1 MIKANNTYEIRKY
14 TESDY
19 NAFKDMFSEY
29 FLKDFKINMKAEEL
43 ENVCTD
49 ITRYVHA
56 GIQFL
61 DLSIQNDV
69 PKGFVIYQIDSSKSD
84 WCEKEGYGFIREVF
98 VVPDAR
104 KYGIGRRLV
113 MHAEEKLYELMAL
126 RIYLT
131 SDESGDFW
139 HAMGYCE
146 SGEIS
151 TINNDP
157 IFIK

>member
-1 MIKANNTYEIRKY
+1 MIRENNTYEIRKY

-19 NAFKDMFSEY
+19 NAFRDMFNEY
-29 FLKDFKINMKAEEL
+29 FLKDLKIYITAKEL
-43 ENVCTD
+43 ENICVD
-49 ITRYVHA
+49 ITRSVHT
-56 GIQFL
+56 GILFL
-61 DLSIQNDV
+61 DLPIQNDI
-69 PKGFVIYQIDSSKSD
+69 PKGFIIYQIDSSKSD